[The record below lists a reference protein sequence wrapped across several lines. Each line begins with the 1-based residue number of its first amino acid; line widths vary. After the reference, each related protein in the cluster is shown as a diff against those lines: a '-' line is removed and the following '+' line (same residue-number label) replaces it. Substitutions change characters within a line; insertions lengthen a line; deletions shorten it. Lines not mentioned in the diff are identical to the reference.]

1 VGGFLII
8 IIVLGLAWFLLAVPA
23 RRRRNAHEAMQN
35 SVDVGDEVI
44 TAGGIH
50 GTVREIADD
59 VVELEIAPSVV
70 VKLDRRAVAAVATEV
85 EVEPE
90 DGHEPEPEVD
100 AEAERDSAPAPEK
113 TPEPG

>member
-1 VGGFLII
+1 MGGFLII

-23 RRRRNAHEAMQN
+23 RRRRNAHEAMQD

-59 VVELEIAPSVV
+59 VVELEVAPSVV
-70 VKLDRRAVAAVATEV
+70 VKLDRRAIAAVATEV

-90 DGHEPEPEVD
+90 LEDDDEPGLVEEP
-100 AEAERDSAPAPEK
+100 ERDSAPVPEK
-113 TPEPG
+113 TREPG